1 MGVQK
6 VVEENEEILVK
17 ALEKLIWLE
26 KSGSLD
32 ALIDLVST
40 IKLIQDSISDAVILK
55 HAEVLTNLGL
65 ISAKFT
71 NDRALMLLNAIGDAI
86 CMCEK
91 EPKPA
96 GLKDLITALRDPDV
110 KVALGMIL
118 NLLKQLGKVLQK

>member
-1 MGVQK
+1 MSVHK
-6 VVEENEEILVK
+6 VVEENEEILAK
-17 ALEKLIWLE
+17 AVEKLIWLE

-32 ALIDLVST
+32 ALIDLVSL
-40 IKLIQDSISDAVILK
+40 IKLIQDSISDAVVLK
-55 HAEVLTNLGL
+55 HAEVITDLGL

-91 EPKPA
+91 ELKPA
-96 GLKDLITALRDPDV
+96 GIKDLITALRDPDV

-118 NLLKQLGKVLQK
+118 NILKQLGKNLQK